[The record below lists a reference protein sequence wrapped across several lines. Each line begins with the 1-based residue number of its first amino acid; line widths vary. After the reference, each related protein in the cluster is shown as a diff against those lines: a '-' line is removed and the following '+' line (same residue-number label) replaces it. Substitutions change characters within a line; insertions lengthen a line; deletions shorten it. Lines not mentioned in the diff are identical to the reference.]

1 MSQGTSSSET
11 LSKNRVMRGVKMA
24 GFAFEL
30 WRYRI
35 SRLASSAGENAGG
48 KTAKNQVVMLII
60 IPSTSFAGFP
70 PPVKSLVRRSLSEY
84 TKINSRH
91 LRQSSVSLS
100 T

>member
-11 LSKNRVMRGVKMA
+11 LSKNRAMRGVKMA
-24 GFAFEL
+24 GLAFEA
-30 WRYRI
+30 WRYRM
-35 SRLASSAGENAGG
+35 SRPASSAGENAGG

-60 IPSTSFAGFP
+60 TLSTSFVGL
-70 PPVKSLVRRSLSEY
+70 PPVKSRVPRSLSEY
-84 TKINSRH
+84 TEINSRH

>member
-24 GFAFEL
+24 GLASEL
-30 WRYRI
+30 CRYRI
-35 SRLASSAGENAGG
+35 SRLASSTGENAGG
-48 KTAKNQVVMLII
+48 KTAKNQVAMFTI
-60 IPSTSFAGFP
+60 IPSTSHAGFP
-70 PPVKSLVRRSLSEY
+70 PPVESLAPRLLSKYVE
-84 TKINSRH
+84 INSRH

>member
-24 GFAFEL
+24 GLAFEV

-35 SRLASSAGENAGG
+35 SRLASSTGENVGG
-48 KTAKNQVVMLII
+48 KTAKNQVVMLITI
-60 IPSTSFAGFP
+60 LSTSFAGFP
-70 PPVKSLVRRSLSEY
+70 PVKTLVPRSLSEY
-84 TKINSRH
+84 TEINSRH